1 VRVGRSESSRTK
13 CASLSEESHGSDAA
27 GVGAYRGWRQ
37 RLVLLLGE
45 LRADLDVRDA
55 GWYADMLLASVD
67 AQLYAYQRREL
78 KFSERRIATNA
89 KALASAIAG
98 NGSRP

>member
-1 VRVGRSESSRTK
+1 MTERSLGALLVTEATPPGRLK
-13 CASLSEESHGSDAA
+13 
-27 GVGAYRGWRQ
+27 VGAYRGWRQ
-37 RLVLLLGE
+37 HLVLLLRE
-45 LRADLDVRDA
+45 LRADLDVRD
-55 GWYADMLLASVD
+55 ADMLLASVD

>member
-1 VRVGRSESSRTK
+1 
-13 CASLSEESHGSDAA
+13 
-27 GVGAYRGWRQ
+27 
-37 RLVLLLGE
+37 VLLLRE

-55 GWYADMLLASVD
+55 GWYADMRCSRRWTRS
-67 AQLYAYQRREL
+67 YAYQRREL

>member
-1 VRVGRSESSRTK
+1 
-13 CASLSEESHGSDAA
+13 
-27 GVGAYRGWRQ
+27 
-37 RLVLLLGE
+37 
-45 LRADLDVRDA
+45 
-55 GWYADMLLASVD
+55 MLLASVD